1 MRPVA
6 RDLADQLVVDVVAPA
21 ESGTEKQ
28 SKRGVCT
35 SLIPTTIVS
44 LGCYTHELSTGTNFK
59 GFSRD
64 QKGAKIEFNLPPR
77 LYRVSFNLK
86 ELRETLAFPW
96 FVEIPNLRRISV
108 HAESVQSQETKLL
121 NTTNARWIG
130 CRQAEKTQKPTPRG
144 DCAPKKWY
152 WADSGLLIPADSE
165 RYLS

>member
-1 MRPVA
+1 MRPNLRHTARILKNRLIHRQSRSYSDLTDSKPRAFGKTGEALFKDTAWEGLSLKSLLKDGCPSLRLSLLRLLKMRPVA

-64 QKGAKIEFNLPPR
+64 QKSAKN
-77 LYRVSFNLK
+77 
-86 ELRETLAFPW
+86 
-96 FVEIPNLRRISV
+96 
-108 HAESVQSQETKLL
+108 
-121 NTTNARWIG
+121 
-130 CRQAEKTQKPTPRG
+130 
-144 DCAPKKWY
+144 
-152 WADSGLLIPADSE
+152 
-165 RYLS
+165 

>member
-35 SLIPTTIVS
+35 SLIPTTPTTIVS

-64 QKGAKIEFNLPPR
+64 QKSAKN
-77 LYRVSFNLK
+77 RV
-86 ELRETLAFPW
+86 
-96 FVEIPNLRRISV
+96 
-108 HAESVQSQETKLL
+108 
-121 NTTNARWIG
+121 
-130 CRQAEKTQKPTPRG
+130 
-144 DCAPKKWY
+144 
-152 WADSGLLIPADSE
+152 
-165 RYLS
+165 